1 MGHPQIRR
9 ERMPQITFNELRAEI
24 GPEKTLAD
32 LTAEDVEK
40 ITEHY
45 RSGVE
50 WNNLTALRYE
60 CVLKYEL
67 ELKEAG
73 E

>member
-1 MGHPQIRR
+1 MN
-9 ERMPQITFNELRAEI
+9 TFNELRAEI

-32 LTAEDVEK
+32 LTAEDVDK

-50 WNNLTALRYE
+50 WNNYTALRYE
-60 CVLKYEL
+60 CVLKYEAA
-67 ELKEAG
+67 LKEAG
-73 E
+73 LDINELIGRAIY